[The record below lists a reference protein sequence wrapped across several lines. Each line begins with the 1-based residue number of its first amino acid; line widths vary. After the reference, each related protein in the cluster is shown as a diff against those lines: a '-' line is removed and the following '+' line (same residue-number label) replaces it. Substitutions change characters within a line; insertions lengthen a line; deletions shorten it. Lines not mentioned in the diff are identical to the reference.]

1 MGDAEAHI
9 SVVTET
15 RMGVPPPLASGLRIQ
30 ELGDSLVVQFRP
42 RRSWGALLFLTFW
55 LLFWTAGGLAAA
67 REVPKAPPSGAA
79 FLLLWL
85 CGWAAGECTA
95 AFVIAWQ
102 LFGRTLLTVTPDGL
116 EVRKQIGRFALTKR
130 YDAALV
136 RDITAIRV
144 PADDGEGLRKDFC
157 IGVSLGDTTV
167 RIGEGL
173 NEREAEYLASIVF
186 SRVRPRSWW
195 SEEEEARKS
204 APQSS
209 ATEESD
215 RTRLGLIALVAVAI
229 VVLGGTLLVAR
240 FGHRE
245 SPRAAPSEQPLRRLP
260 PDRGR
265 FSNPRDFAAAVTSY
279 FLGSGP
285 VKVMGNPSCGRHV
298 TWTKWTC
305 RVKAKE
311 TNGPFAGRVLSFR
324 CATVDTIGG
333 VTCSPSVDVLSATP
347 PGPAPSR

>member
-1 MGDAEAHI
+1 
-9 SVVTET
+9 
-15 RMGVPPPLASGLRIQ
+15 MGVAPPLASGLRIQ

-42 RRSWGALLFLTFW
+42 RRSWGALLFLTLW

-79 FLLLWL
+79 FLLFWL

-116 EVRKQIGRFALTKR
+116 EVRKQIGRLALTKR

-144 PADDGEGLRKDFC
+144 PADGGEGLRNDFC
-157 IGVSLGDTTV
+157 LGVSLGDTTV

-173 NEREAEYLASIVF
+173 NEREAEYLASIVL
-186 SRVRPRSWW
+186 SRIRPRSWW
-195 SEEEEARKS
+195 SEEEEARHS
-204 APQSS
+204 APQST

-215 RTRLGLIALVAVAI
+215 RTRLGLIALVAVAL
-229 VVLGGTLLVAR
+229 VVLGGTLLVDR
-240 FGHRE
+240 FGHHE
-245 SPRAAPSEQPLRRLP
+245 SPRARTGEQPSRRFP
-260 PDRGR
+260 PDRLQ
-265 FSNPRDFAAAVTSY
+265 FSNPRDFAAAVTTYLLASGSVIV
-279 FLGSGP
+279 LGSP
-285 VKVMGNPSCGRHV
+285 RCGQHV

-324 CATVDTIGG
+324 CATVARIGG
-333 VTCSPSVDVLSATP
+333 LTCSPLVDVLSATP
-347 PGPAPSR
+347 AGSAPSR